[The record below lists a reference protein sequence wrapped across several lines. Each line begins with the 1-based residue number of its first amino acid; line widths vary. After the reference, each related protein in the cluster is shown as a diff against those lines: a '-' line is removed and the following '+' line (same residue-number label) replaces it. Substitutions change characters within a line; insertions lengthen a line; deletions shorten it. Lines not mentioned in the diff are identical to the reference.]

1 MPLINHQGERISYE
15 CEDLIKELEDDI
27 AEFGGD
33 MIVDV
38 VTMRAKGVTLYIDY
52 NFVEEGKPPKIL
64 YVKRDMTFAI
74 SLIFYSMNTTGA
86 SPSNNLLSIF
96 CPLSAQKHRTFS
108 KRLCFLTIVYRLFNE

>member
-27 AEFGGD
+27 AEFGGN

-52 NFVEEGKPPKIL
+52 NFVEEGKPPFELREYESRKL
-64 YVKRDMTFAI
+64 MKA
-74 SLIFYSMNTTGA
+74 SM
-86 SPSNNLLSIF
+86 LLALLKMENSI
-96 CPLSAQKHRTFS
+96 C
-108 KRLCFLTIVYRLFNE
+108 